1 MNSSTLDDPR
11 VQSGMRRQFAL
22 FEERKRDGARRIG
35 WKVGFGAPAA
45 KERLK
50 IDRPLIGFLLDRAV
64 LPEGATVSLKGWIK
78 PVAEPEIAVEFGRDV
93 PATASEREAAQCI
106 AAIGPAIELADID
119 GPMDDLESILAG
131 DIFQR
136 HVIFGPRKQVSLPG
150 GLSGLAGAVIRNG
163 QPVDVPADLEA
174 NTGRILETIRQV
186 AGTLAAFGEVLRAGD
201 VVIAGSVTPPLMLG
215 ADDRTLTWELRP
227 IGRIAVNF
235 GA

>member
-1 MNSSTLDDPR
+1 MTSLLDDPR
-11 VQSGMRRQFAL
+11 VQNGMRRQFAL

-35 WKVGFGAPAA
+35 WKVGFGAAAA

-50 IDRPLIGFLLDRAV
+50 IDRPLVGFLLDHAV
-64 LPEGATVSLKGWIK
+64 LADGANVSLAGWTK

-93 PATASEREAAQCI
+93 PATASEAEAVQCI
-106 AAIGPAIELADID
+106 AAIGPAIELADVD

-136 HVIFGPRKQVSLPG
+136 HVIFGTRKPVTLPG
-150 GLSGLAGAVIRNG
+150 GLSALVGEAIRNG
-163 QPVDVPADLEA
+163 QAIPVPTDLEA

-186 AGTLAAFGEVLRAGD
+186 AATLAAFGEVLRAGD

-215 ADDRTLTWELRP
+215 PDDRTLSWELRP
-227 IGRIAVNF
+227 IGKVGVNF
-235 GA
+235 TP